1 MANSA
6 CSKSLP
12 AVPRK
17 PLPRLRRRSDSAR
30 GMRGYLFWYFWIC
43 HAHTHL
49 AQDREAIEWCLRSV
63 SVNPLWFA
71 YADLA
76 SAYAWT
82 GQDAEA
88 RTAVAERRKLMP
100 NYTVDRGRNFRP
112 SDDPVFIA
120 QYERITEG
128 VVQSWITREMI
139 HCAAQCSK
147 LEVRSTEHVTRRSG
161 DDIAAAPAGDVG
173 RSRMKPTVR

>member
-1 MANSA
+1 
-6 CSKSLP
+6 
-12 AVPRK
+12 
-17 PLPRLRRRSDSAR
+17 
-30 GMRGYLFWYFWIC
+30 MRGYLFWYFWIC
-43 HAHTHL
+43 HAHTHH

-139 HCAAQCSK
+139 TAEQRRVLPSHAIAPRNVLSSK
-147 LEVRSTEHVTRRSG
+147 YEVLSTSHAV
-161 DDIAAAPAGDVG
+161 VG
-173 RSRMKPTVR
+173 TILLRPRPGT